1 MLLLLG
7 SGFGSYAL
15 LSSFIDLPQAA
26 NLMIAM
32 GLRTASLIFYRFYAQ
47 ASSQGTTLMQLLFE
61 WLIPVMV
68 IAELI
73 LAICVYPIDGES
85 LITMLQFS

>member
-15 LSSFIDLPQAA
+15 LSAFIDLPQAA
-26 NLMIAM
+26 NLIIAM
-32 GLRTASLIFYRFYAQ
+32 GLRTASLIFYRFYAR
-47 ASSQGTTLMQLLFE
+47 ASSQGTTTPMRLLFE

-85 LITMLQFS
+85 LITMLQ